1 MLLRSTA
8 GALITIFL
16 LIFALPLFLGNIG
29 VPWLTTISEH
39 LPGSVMISLLAV
51 TDEPRDATTVAAVLI
66 AWPSFALL
74 LGGRSLV
81 RRDTT

>member
-1 MLLRSTA
+1 
-8 GALITIFL
+8 
-16 LIFALPLFLGNIG
+16 
-29 VPWLTTISEH
+29 
-39 LPGSVMISLLAV
+39 MISLLAV